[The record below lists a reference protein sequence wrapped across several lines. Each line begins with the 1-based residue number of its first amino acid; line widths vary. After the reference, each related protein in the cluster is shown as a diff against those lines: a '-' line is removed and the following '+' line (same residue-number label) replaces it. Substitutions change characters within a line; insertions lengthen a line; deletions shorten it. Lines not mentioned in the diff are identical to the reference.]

1 MKTILI
7 AHNYSTNSFSCMSVD
22 LAHELATVGNNVV
35 FISHNPHFDNVEI
48 KSIGLGKLTIL
59 SWPTNQRPTKLSD
72 FWWFIKLYQKH
83 KPSVIIGH
91 FVGSNITALVSKI
104 MSFGKAKVIV
114 YYHTTSKQ
122 IFSDSSRRL
131 FVQDLL
137 NFRKKI
143 FYQIFCDLI
152 ICPSLFSQQDLRTT
166 FGIKKSKVIVNPIR
180 DRLKTNLYDG
190 NKTVVYLGRLDNSKG
205 VNELMEGFIKYKDK
219 FPNSQIL
226 LRFAGNGS
234 FKNQIADIDKIRDD
248 FNYVGILKYEQV
260 DEYLQNS
267 FYTIIPSKFDNLPTV
282 GIESLMNGTPV
293 LISSNT
299 GLTPYIENGKAGYV
313 FDPTSS
319 AIYDI
324 FCKIDQDNFDYA
336 QLRQNARNLFTSTFT
351 TSQYCSEMLEII
363 DSL

>member
-1 MKTILI
+1 
-7 AHNYSTNSFSCMSVD
+7 MSVD

-35 FISHNPHFDNVEI
+35 FISHNPHFEEVEI
-48 KSIGLGKLTIL
+48 KNIGLGKLTIL
-59 SWPTNQRPTKLSD
+59 SWPTTRRPTRISD
-72 FWWFIKLYQKH
+72 FLWFMKLYRKH
-83 KPSVIIGH
+83 KPSVIVGH
-91 FVGSNITALVSKI
+91 FVGSNITAFASKV
-104 MSFGKAKVIV
+104 MSLGKTKVLV

-122 IFSDSSRRL
+122 IFSDSSRRS

-152 ICPSLFSQQDLRTT
+152 ICPSLFSQQDLQTT
-166 FGIKKSKVIVNPIR
+166 FGVKKSKVIVNPIR
-180 DRLKTNLYDG
+180 DRLKSDLYAG

-205 VNELMEGFIKYKDK
+205 VNELMDGFIKYKDK
-219 FPNSQIL
+219 FPNSQIS

-234 FKNQIADIDKIRDD
+234 FKNQISYIDKIRDD
-248 FNYVGILKYEQV
+248 LNYVGTLRYEQV

-282 GIESLMNGTPV
+282 GIESLMNATPV

-299 GLTPYIENGKAGYV
+299 GLTSYIENGKAGYV
-313 FDPTSS
+313 FDPTSD

-324 FCKIDQDNFDYA
+324 FCKIDQENFDYA

-351 TSQYCSEMLEII
+351 TSKYCSEMIQLI